1 MEDQSKFLELLGEI
15 QRIAHAQNRSMTKE
29 EIGKYF
35 ADENLSDAQM
45 QAVYQYLGEHHIK
58 VQGYEYVPPKMEVET
73 KEKAE
78 EDKPKQKKTT
88 NQSKVSSK
96 RNRSAENHSLYVS
109 ELSKL
114 PEGLPPEE
122 LICAYLEGRTSV
134 RNEIVEGFLKHVVAL
149 AGRYKE
155 RKIGQDELIAE
166 GNLALM
172 QTMAEIEE
180 DCESYI
186 LIDGSID
193 QKRFFATIETNIIHA
208 MEQFID
214 EQMETKDQEQAMLA
228 KTNLLNEA
236 AKYLTEEIGRVP
248 TIEELSQYT
257 KIDREEIARLR
268 GLSEDA
274 KRVADSEEERFS

>member
-1 MEDQSKFLELLGEI
+1 MEEQSKFLELLGEI
-15 QRIAHAQNRSMTKE
+15 QRIAHAQNQSMTKE
-29 EIGKYF
+29 EISTYL
-35 ADENLSDAQM
+35 ADEHLSDVQM

-58 VQGYEYVPPKMEVET
+58 VQGYDYVPPKMEMEPEEKVE
-73 KEKAE
+73 EK
-78 EDKPKQKKTT
+78 DKPKQKKTT

-96 RNRSAENHSLYVS
+96 KNRSEQNHSLYIS

-114 PEGLPPEE
+114 PEGLPSEE
-122 LICAYLEGRTSV
+122 KICAYLEGNTSI
-134 RNEIVEGFLKHVVAL
+134 RNEIVEGFLKHVVAI
-149 AGRYKE
+149 AERYKE
-155 RKIGQDELIAE
+155 RQVGQDEIIAE
-166 GNLALM
+166 GNLALI

-180 DCESYI
+180 VSDSYI

-193 QKRFFATIETNIIHA
+193 QKRFFTTIETNIIHT
-208 MEQFID
+208 MEQYID
-214 EQMETKDQEQAMLA
+214 EQTESKDQEQAMLA

-257 KIDREEIARLR
+257 KIDREEIGRLR

-274 KRVADSEEERFS
+274 KRVADSEGEK

>member
-1 MEDQSKFLELLGEI
+1 MEEQSKFLELLGEI
-15 QRIAHAQNRSMTKE
+15 QRIAHAQNQSMTKE
-29 EIGKYF
+29 EIRTYL
-35 ADENLSDAQM
+35 ADEDLSEEQM

-58 VQGYEYVPPKMEVET
+58 VQGYDYVPPKMEMEPE
-73 KEKAE
+73 EKVAE
-78 EDKPKQKKTT
+78 KDKPKQKKTT

-96 RNRSAENHSLYVS
+96 KNRSEQNHSLYIS

-114 PEGLPPEE
+114 PEGLPSEE
-122 LICAYLEGRTSV
+122 KICAYLEGNTSI
-134 RNEIVEGFLKHVVAL
+134 RNEIVEGFLKHVVAI
-149 AGRYKE
+149 AERYKE
-155 RKIGQDELIAE
+155 RQVGQDEIIAE
-166 GNLALM
+166 GNLALI

-180 DCESYI
+180 VSDSYI

-193 QKRFFATIETNIIHA
+193 QKRFFTTIETNIIHT
-208 MEQFID
+208 MEQYID
-214 EQMETKDQEQAMLA
+214 EQTESKDQEQAMLA

-257 KIDREEIARLR
+257 KIDREEIGRLR

-274 KRVADSEEERFS
+274 KRVADSEGEK

>member
-15 QRIAHAQNRSMTKE
+15 QKIAHAQNQSMTKE
-29 EIGKYF
+29 EISKYL
-35 ADENLSDAQM
+35 ADEQLSDVQM

-58 VQGYEYVPPKMEVET
+58 VQGYDYVPPKIEVESE
-73 KEKAE
+73 EKAAE
-78 EDKPKQKKTT
+78 KDKPKQKKTT

-96 RNRSAENHSLYVS
+96 RNRSEENHSLYVS

-114 PEGLPPEE
+114 PEGLPLEE
-122 LICAYLEGRTSV
+122 KICAYLEGNTSI
-134 RNEIVEGFLKHVVAL
+134 RNEIVEGFLKHVVAI
-149 AGRYKE
+149 AERYKE
-155 RKIGQDELIAE
+155 RQVGQDELIAE

-172 QTMAEIEE
+172 QTIAEIEE
-180 DCESYI
+180 VSDNYI

-193 QKRFFATIETNIIHA
+193 QKRFFTTIETNIIHA

-214 EQMETKDQEQAMLA
+214 EQTETKDQEQAMLA

-257 KIDREEIARLR
+257 KIDREEIGRLR

-274 KRVADSEEERFS
+274 KRVADSEEE

>member
-1 MEDQSKFLELLGEI
+1 MEEQSKFLELLGEI
-15 QRIAHAQNRSMTKE
+15 QRIAHAQNQSMTKE
-29 EIGKYF
+29 EISTYL
-35 ADENLSDAQM
+35 ADEHLSDVQM

-58 VQGYEYVPPKMEVET
+58 VQGYDYVPTKMEMEPEEKVE
-73 KEKAE
+73 EK
-78 EDKPKQKKTT
+78 DKPKQKKTT

-96 RNRSAENHSLYVS
+96 KNRSEQNHSLYIS

-114 PEGLPPEE
+114 PEGLPSEE
-122 LICAYLEGRTSV
+122 KICAYLEGNTSI
-134 RNEIVEGFLKHVVAL
+134 RNEIVEGFLKHVVVIAK
-149 AGRYKE
+149 RYKE
-155 RKIGQDELIAE
+155 RQVGQDELIAE

-172 QTMAEIEE
+172 QTIAEIEE
-180 DCESYI
+180 VSDSYI

-193 QKRFFATIETNIIHA
+193 QKRFFTTIETNIIHT
-208 MEQFID
+208 MEQYID
-214 EQMETKDQEQAMLA
+214 EQTESKDQEQAMLA

-257 KIDREEIARLR
+257 KIDREEIGRLR

-274 KRVADSEEERFS
+274 KRVADSEGEK

>member
-15 QRIAHAQNRSMTKE
+15 QRIAHAQNQSMTKE
-29 EIGKYF
+29 EISTYL
-35 ADENLSDAQM
+35 ADEHLSDVQM

-58 VQGYEYVPPKMEVET
+58 VQGYDYVPPKMEMEPE
-73 KEKAE
+73 EKVAE
-78 EDKPKQKKTT
+78 KDKPKQKKTT

-96 RNRSAENHSLYVS
+96 KNRSEENHSLYIS

-114 PEGLPPEE
+114 PEGLPSEE
-122 LICAYLEGRTSV
+122 KICAYLEGNTSI
-134 RNEIVEGFLKHVVAL
+134 RNEIVEGFLKHVVVIAE
-149 AGRYKE
+149 RYKE
-155 RKIGQDELIAE
+155 RQVGQDEIIAE
-166 GNLALM
+166 GNLALI

-180 DCESYI
+180 VSDSYI

-193 QKRFFATIETNIIHA
+193 QKRFFTTIETNIIHT
-208 MEQFID
+208 MEQYID
-214 EQMETKDQEQAMLA
+214 EQTESKDQEQAMLA

-257 KIDREEIARLR
+257 KIDREEIGRLR

-274 KRVADSEEERFS
+274 KRVADSEGEK